1 MTFLSITN
9 TTKTF
14 GTNAVVK
21 GFDLAVQKGELVS
34 FLGPSGCGK
43 TTVLRMIAGFETPT
57 AGRVVID
64 GRDVTDLS
72 PNRRRIGMVFQSY
85 ALFPNMYVAANVGFR
100 LKIAG
105 MTRPEADARVAE
117 MLKRIGLSHLAAR
130 YTYEMSGSQQQRVAF
145 ARALAP
151 MPQVL
156 LLDEPQS
163 ALRFSDSQI
172 LRFAIRCARRS
183 AHFSASLA
191 SPPVSWPM
199 NRKWPCRSR
208 TGSWS

>member
-85 ALFPNMYVAANVGFR
+85 ALFPNMNVAANVVFR

-130 YTYEMSGSQQQRVAF
+130 YPCEMSGSPAATRGV
-145 ARALAP
+145 
-151 MPQVL
+151 
-156 LLDEPQS
+156 
-163 ALRFSDSQI
+163 
-172 LRFAIRCARRS
+172 CARLGPD
-183 AHFSASLA
+183 AAGVVA
-191 SPPVSWPM
+191 
-199 NRKWPCRSR
+199 
-208 TGSWS
+208 G